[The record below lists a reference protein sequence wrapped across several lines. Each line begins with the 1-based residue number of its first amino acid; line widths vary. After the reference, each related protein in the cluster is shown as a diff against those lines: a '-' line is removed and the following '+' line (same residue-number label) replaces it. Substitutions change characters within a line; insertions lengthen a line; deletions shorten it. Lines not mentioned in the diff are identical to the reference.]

1 LREARRPRERHR
13 RKRLRLRH
21 LGRAGGRRRRRGVG
35 EARRDGRRRAPRH
48 QRVLG
53 PLGPLQASPM
63 FDQIRGI
70 VQREKKHL
78 EEELAR
84 TQTLRPLLMKPRNG
98 AKWTKDEKR
107 ELVDH
112 LKRIGGMGRYVALL
126 LLPGGLALLPL
137 LAWWL
142 DRRRDR
148 RPPKL

>member
-1 LREARRPRERHR
+1 
-13 RKRLRLRH
+13 
-21 LGRAGGRRRRRGVG
+21 
-35 EARRDGRRRAPRH
+35 
-48 QRVLG
+48 
-53 PLGPLQASPM
+53 M

-70 VQREKKHL
+70 VVREKKFL
-78 EEELAR
+78 EDELAR
-84 TQTLRPLLMKPRNG
+84 TQTLMPLLMKPRNG

-142 DRRRDR
+142 DRRRDK
-148 RPPKL
+148 RPSKP

>member
-1 LREARRPRERHR
+1 ML
-13 RKRLRLRH
+13 
-21 LGRAGGRRRRRGVG
+21 
-35 EARRDGRRRAPRH
+35 
-48 QRVLG
+48 
-53 PLGPLQASPM
+53 
-63 FDQIRGI
+63 DQIRGI
-70 VQREKKHL
+70 VEREKKHL

-84 TQTLRPLLMKPRNG
+84 TQTLMPLLMKPRNG

-112 LKRIGGMGRYVALL
+112 LKRIGGMGRYVALI

-148 RPPKL
+148 RSPSRPR

>member
-1 LREARRPRERHR
+1 
-13 RKRLRLRH
+13 
-21 LGRAGGRRRRRGVG
+21 
-35 EARRDGRRRAPRH
+35 
-48 QRVLG
+48 
-53 PLGPLQASPM
+53 M

-70 VQREKKHL
+70 VVREKKFL
-78 EEELAR
+78 EDELAR
-84 TQTLRPLLMKPRNG
+84 TQTLMPLLMKPRNG

-142 DRRRDR
+142 DRRRDK

>member
-1 LREARRPRERHR
+1 ML
-13 RKRLRLRH
+13 
-21 LGRAGGRRRRRGVG
+21 
-35 EARRDGRRRAPRH
+35 
-48 QRVLG
+48 
-53 PLGPLQASPM
+53 
-63 FDQIRGI
+63 DQIRGI

-84 TQTLRPLLMKPRNG
+84 TQTLMPLLMKPRNG